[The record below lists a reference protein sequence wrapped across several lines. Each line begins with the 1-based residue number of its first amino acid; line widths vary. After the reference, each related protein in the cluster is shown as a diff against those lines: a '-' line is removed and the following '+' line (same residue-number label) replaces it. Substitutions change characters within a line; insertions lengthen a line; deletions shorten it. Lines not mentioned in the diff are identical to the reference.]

1 MKKVIN
7 TDKAPKAIGPYSQ
20 AIENNGTLFISGQI
34 PVDPSTG
41 KVADNIAD
49 QTRQVMENI
58 SAILTEAGYTF
69 DNVVLC
75 NCLLDNM
82 DNFKAFPG
90 RARTHR
96 VRPPRGRALLLRRRH
111 SGEGIPG
118 ESERLAER
126 HRGHLRRK
134 RPHLRPHAAPGS
146 VPVPVQC
153 PRLAETEAR
162 RPSPRVGRRPRD
174 LRERRGIRGFLPLIP

>member
-7 TDKAPKAIGPYSQ
+7 TEKAPKAIGPYSQ

-41 KVADNIAD
+41 KVADNITD

-58 SAILTEAGYTF
+58 SVILTEAGYTF

-82 DNFKAFPG
+82 DNFKAFNEVY
-90 RARTHR
+90 AKYFT
-96 VRPPRGRALLLRRRH
+96 
-111 SGEGIPG
+111 
-118 ESERLAER
+118 
-126 HRGHLRRK
+126 
-134 RPHLRPHAAPGS
+134 AAPPARAAFG
-146 VPVPVQC
+146 VVKLPMGVMV
-153 PRLAETEAR
+153 EVEA
-162 RPSPRVGRRPRD
+162 
-174 LRERRGIRGFLPLIP
+174 IAMK